1 MAMPVI
7 RLTMPAAAGSSVNS
21 RRAATPRKTLRTGAI
36 AAQVSPSVASCTH
49 SGREAAAETNRGR
62 KATKNTSDLA
72 FSGPIP
78 AATTT

>member
-1 MAMPVI
+1 M
-7 RLTMPAAAGSSVNS
+7 
-21 RRAATPRKTLRTGAI
+21 RTGAI

-49 SGREAAAETNRGR
+49 SGKEAAAETNRGR